1 MKIRKLAVSI
11 LLLGIMVM
19 QMSGCQLAKTP
30 VSGENVVEDRLVG
43 VFITTDYI
51 DLFNAEEYFVD
62 KMNGKNVDMEDYRG
76 RLYAT
81 PVGTELITNSHTGE
95 SEELVTEYEFKGV
108 EGIKYIA
115 IHEEDVA
122 GMGYSSSC
130 FDAPLAWTKE
140 STVVRDVDT
149 HSEYELKLESE
160 LFLSKTGLMLCIN
173 PVYKTAE
180 GDIYAVNGS
189 SCVVNTGGEGYSFNN
204 KSVRTVNGFE
214 ETYSSTVSVNMT
226 LVDTSE
232 EYTLI
237 FMDADSKEVSRTTY
251 KSSEMPDDIKM
262 VNGAEYIIVES
273 AGTDENGNVITVR
286 NLYDRKNN
294 EIPSFRDRGDGIC
307 VKRLSEVVWE

>member
-11 LLLGIMVM
+11 LLMGIVVV
-19 QMSGCQLAKTP
+19 QLSGCQLAKTP
-30 VSGENVVEDRLVG
+30 VSGEATVEDRLVG

-51 DLFNAEEYFVD
+51 DLFNAEEYFID
-62 KMNGKNVDMEDYRG
+62 KMNNENVDIDDYRG

-95 SEELVTEYEFKGV
+95 SEELVTEYEFEGV

-160 LFLSKTGLMLCIN
+160 LFFSKTGLVLCIN

-189 SCVVNTGGEGYSFNN
+189 SCEVNIGGQKYSLNN
-204 KSVRTVNGFE
+204 SSTRTINGVT
-214 ETYSSTVSVNMT
+214 ETYSSTVSVAMT

-232 EYTLI
+232 EMTLI

-273 AGTDENGNVITVR
+273 AGTDKDGNAITVR
-286 NLYDRKNN
+286 NLYDKKNN
-294 EIPSFRDRGDGIC
+294 KIPSFRDRGDGIC
-307 VKRLSEVVWE
+307 IKRLSEVVWE

>member
-11 LLLGIMVM
+11 LLMSIVAM
-19 QMSGCQLAKTP
+19 QLAGCQLAKTP
-30 VSGENVVEDRLVG
+30 VSGGNAVEDRLVG

-62 KMNGKNVDMEDYRG
+62 KMNGKDVDMEDYRG

-95 SEELVTEYEFKGV
+95 SEELVTEYEFEGV

-140 STVVRDVDT
+140 STGVHDYDT
-149 HSEYELKLESE
+149 HSEYGLKLESE
-160 LFLSKTGLMLCIN
+160 LFLSKTGMMLHIN
-173 PVYKTAE
+173 PIYKTAE

-214 ETYSSTVSVNMT
+214 ETYSSTVSVAMT

-232 EYTLI
+232 EMTFI
-237 FMDADSKEVSRTTY
+237 FMDADSKEVSRATY

-273 AGTDENGNVITVR
+273 AGTDEDGNAIIVR
-286 NLYDRKNN
+286 NLYDKKNN
-294 EIPSFRDRGDGIC
+294 KIPSYRDRGDGIC
-307 VKRLSEVVWE
+307 IKRLSEVVWE

>member
-11 LLLGIMVM
+11 LLMGIVVV
-19 QMSGCQLAKTP
+19 QLSGCQLAKTP
-30 VSGENVVEDRLVG
+30 VSGEATVEDRLVG

-51 DLFNAEEYFVD
+51 DLFNAEEYFID
-62 KMNGKNVDMEDYRG
+62 KMNNENVDIDDYRG

-108 EGIKYIA
+108 EGNKYIA

-160 LFLSKTGLMLCIN
+160 LFLSKTGLVLCIN

-189 SCVVNTGGEGYSFNN
+189 SCEVNIGGQKYSLNNSSTRTINGVV
-204 KSVRTVNGFE
+204 
-214 ETYSSTVSVNMT
+214 ETYSSTVSVAMT

-232 EYTLI
+232 EMTLI

-273 AGTDENGNVITVR
+273 AGTDKDGNAITVR
-286 NLYDRKNN
+286 NLYDKKNN
-294 EIPSFRDRGDGIC
+294 KIPSFRDRGDGIC
-307 VKRLSEVVWE
+307 IKRLSEVVWE